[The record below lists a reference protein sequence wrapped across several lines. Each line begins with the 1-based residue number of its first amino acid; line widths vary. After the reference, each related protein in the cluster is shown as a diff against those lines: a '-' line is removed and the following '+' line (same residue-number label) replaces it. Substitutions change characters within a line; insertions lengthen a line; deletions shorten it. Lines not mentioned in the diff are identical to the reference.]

1 MDSLKRKCIAE
12 ALADIVRTARACGPE
27 RRIGLMT
34 GGGELGAEELLRGAR
49 MAREA
54 RPNLRVLAIGT
65 PVPGWEDLDW
75 IPCGDSDGAR
85 AAALDTAF
93 SEGRIDGAVALHYPF
108 PIGVT
113 TVGRILTPGRGMP
126 LFVAS
131 CTGMSHA
138 RRGPALLLNAVY
150 GLAVAKAAG
159 LERPSLAFLNLDG
172 AAQALRALQRLR
184 DAGYD
189 VVLGGSGRSDG
200 GNLLRGNDL
209 VAGSVDVLVCDS
221 LTGNALVKVFASFAS
236 GGYRETAGWGYGPSA
251 GEGWNRVVS
260 IISRASGAPV
270 VAQALQLAATCA
282 AARLPDIVAR
292 ELDSARA
299 AGLDDALAQL
309 MPAASAAVASAPVA
323 PPAVP
328 VDAQIPGVDVL
339 DLEAATQALWKEN
352 IYAENAMGCTGPVI
366 RVQASLRE
374 KAAVILQREGFLA
387 PSEGDPQ

>member
-1 MDSLKRKCIAE
+1 MDSLKRHRIAE
-12 ALADIVRTARACGPE
+12 ALEDIVRTARACGPE
-27 RRIGLMT
+27 RRIGLMI

-54 RPNLRVLAIGT
+54 CRGLRVLAIGS

-75 IPCGDSDGAR
+75 LPCGDSDGAR
-85 AAALDTAF
+85 AEALDTAF

-108 PIGVT
+108 PIGVA
-113 TVGRILTPGRGMP
+113 TVGRILAPGRGMP

-138 RRGPALLLNAVY
+138 RRGPALLLNAIY
-150 GLAVAKAAG
+150 GLAVARAAG
-159 LERPSLAFLNLDG
+159 LDRPSLAFLNQEG
-172 AAQALRALQRLR
+172 AAQALRSLQRLR

-189 VVLGGSGRSDG
+189 VVLGGSGRRDG

-209 VAGSVDVLVCDS
+209 VGGSVDILVCDS
-221 LTGNALVKVFASFAS
+221 LTGNALVKVFATFTS

-251 GEGWNRVVS
+251 GERWNRVVS

-270 VAQALQLAATCA
+270 VARALQLAADCA

-292 ELDSARA
+292 ELASARA
-299 AGLDDALAQL
+299 AGLDGVLAQ
-309 MPAASAAVASAPVA
+309 MAPVDSAAPPPAA

-328 VDAQIPGVDVL
+328 VDAQISGVDVL
-339 DLEAATQALWKEN
+339 ELESATRALWKEN

-366 RVQASLRE
+366 RVQASFRE
-374 KAAVILQREGFLA
+374 RATAILQREGFLA
-387 PSEGDPQ
+387 PSEGESQ